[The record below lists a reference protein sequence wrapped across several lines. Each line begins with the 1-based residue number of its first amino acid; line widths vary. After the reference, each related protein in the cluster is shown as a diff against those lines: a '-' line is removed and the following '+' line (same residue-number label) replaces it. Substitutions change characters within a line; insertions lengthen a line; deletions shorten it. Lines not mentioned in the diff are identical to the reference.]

1 METGRKRDGAALIAL
16 DWGTSSLRGF
26 LMDGGGTVL
35 EQRANA
41 HGIQN
46 LPQPG
51 LPGFEQAFADLC
63 GDWLSANAGIP
74 VVAGGMVG
82 SAQGWAEAPYVACP
96 ADTSTLA
103 AHAITVGSASGTSVL
118 IAPGVTYDPPDAP
131 PDILRGEEIQIAGV
145 LADRPDWA
153 RDACMVLPG
162 THSKWVRISEGRMTR
177 FATYMTGEVFAVLT
191 KHSILGRLMPA
202 DAEAPTATGAA
213 ARDAAFADGV
223 RAAQAGG
230 PGDLTHQIF
239 AARTLG
245 ITRRMAPE
253 LLKDYLSGLLI
264 GHEMVSGLARMGGD
278 LIDKDGTGRP
288 LLLIGDGALCRRY
301 VQGLGLLGIEPTAR
315 LENTAPKGLF
325 QFAIAAGLIAPAGKD
340 HHV

>member
-26 LMDGGGTVL
+26 LMDGAGTVL

-51 LPGFEQAFADLC
+51 LPGFEQAFAELC
-63 GDWLSANAGIP
+63 GDWLAGNPGVP

-103 AHAITVGSASGTSVL
+103 GQAIAVDSAAGVRIL
-118 IAPGVTYDPPDAP
+118 IAPGVTYAPPDAP

-153 RDACMVLPG
+153 REACMVLPG
-162 THSKWVRISEGRMTR
+162 THSKWVQIQDGRMTR
-177 FATYMTGEVFAVLT
+177 FATYMTGELFAVLT
-191 KHSILGRLMPA
+191 KHSILGRLMPVDVEA
-202 DAEAPTATGAA
+202 DAD

-223 RAAQAGG
+223 RAAQASG

-253 LLKDYLSGLLI
+253 LLKDFLSGLLI
-264 GHEMVSGLARMGGD
+264 GHEMVSGLTRMGAALGS
-278 LIDKDGTGRP
+278 GRP
-288 LLLIGDGALCRRY
+288 LLLIGDGMLCRRY
-301 VQGLGLLGIEPTAR
+301 VQGLALLGIEPTAR

-325 QFAIAAGLIAPAGKD
+325 QFAIAAGLIAPPAGKD
-340 HHV
+340 THV

>member
-26 LMDGGGTVL
+26 LMDGAGAVL
-35 EQRANA
+35 DQRANA

-51 LPGFEQAFADLC
+51 LPGFEQAFAGLC
-63 GDWLSANAGIP
+63 GDWLAANASVP

-103 AHAITVGSASGTSVL
+103 SRAIAVDSAAGVRIL
-118 IAPGVTYDPPDAP
+118 IAPGVTYAPPDAP

-153 RDACMVLPG
+153 RESCMVLPG
-162 THSKWVRISEGRMTR
+162 THSKWVQIRDGRMTR

-191 KHSILGRLMPA
+191 KHSILGRLMPTDVEA
-202 DAEAPTATGAA
+202 GAE
-213 ARDAAFADGV
+213 ARDAAFAEGV
-223 RAAQAGG
+223 RAARASG

-245 ITRRMAPE
+245 ITKRMAPE
-253 LLKDYLSGLLI
+253 LLKDFLSGLLI
-264 GHEMVSGLARMGGD
+264 GHEMISGLARTGAALGGAAP
-278 LIDKDGTGRP
+278 GSGRP

-315 LENTAPKGLF
+315 LENTAPRGLF
-325 QFAIAAGLIAPAGKD
+325 QFAIAAGLIAPPAGKD
-340 HHV
+340 THV

>member
-26 LMDGGGTVL
+26 LMDGAGMVL

-51 LPGFEQAFADLC
+51 LPGFEQAFAELC
-63 GDWLSANAGIP
+63 GDWLAGTPGVP

-96 ADTSTLA
+96 ADTGTLA
-103 AHAITVGSASGTSVL
+103 GHAIAVDSAAGVRIL
-118 IAPGVTYDPPDAP
+118 IAPGVTYAPPDAP

-153 RDACMVLPG
+153 REACMVLPG
-162 THSKWVRISEGRMTR
+162 THSKWVQIEDGRMTR
-177 FATYMTGEVFAVLT
+177 FATYMTGELFAVLT

-202 DAEAPTATGAA
+202 DVEADAD

-223 RAAQAGG
+223 RAAQASG
-230 PGDLTHQIF
+230 PGDLSHQIF

-253 LLKDYLSGLLI
+253 LLKDFLSGLLI
-264 GHEMVSGLARMGGD
+264 GHEMVSGLARMGAALGS
-278 LIDKDGTGRP
+278 GRP
-288 LLLIGDGALCRRY
+288 LLLIGDGSLCRRY
-301 VQGLGLLGIEPTAR
+301 VQGLALLGIEPTAR

-325 QFAIAAGLIAPAGKD
+325 QFAIAAGLIAPPAGKD
-340 HHV
+340 THV

>member
-26 LMDGGGTVL
+26 LMDSAGTVL

-51 LPGFEQAFADLC
+51 LPGFEQAFAGLC
-63 GDWLSANAGIP
+63 GDWLAGNPGVP

-96 ADTSTLA
+96 ADTGTLA
-103 AHAITVGSASGTSVL
+103 GQAIAVDSAAGVRIL
-118 IAPGVTYDPPDAP
+118 IAPGVTYAPPDAP

-153 RDACMVLPG
+153 HQACMVLPG
-162 THSKWVRISEGRMTR
+162 THSKWVQIEDGRMTR
-177 FATYMTGEVFAVLT
+177 FATYMTGELFAVLT

-202 DAEAPTATGAA
+202 DADIEARADAD

-223 RAAQAGG
+223 RAAQASG
-230 PGDLTHQIF
+230 PGDLSHQIF

-253 LLKDYLSGLLI
+253 LLKDFLSGLLI
-264 GHEMVSGLARMGGD
+264 GHEMVSGLTRMGAALGS
-278 LIDKDGTGRP
+278 GRP
-288 LLLIGDGALCRRY
+288 LLLIGDGMLCRRY
-301 VQGLGLLGIEPTAR
+301 VQGLALLGIEPTAR

-325 QFAIAAGLIAPAGKD
+325 QFAIAAGLIAPPAGKD
-340 HHV
+340 THV

>member
-1 METGRKRDGAALIAL
+1 METGRERDGATLIAL

-26 LMDGGGTVL
+26 LMDGNGGVL

-51 LPGFEQAFADLC
+51 IPGFEQAFAELC
-63 GDWLSANAGIP
+63 GDWLATRAAGGLP

-82 SAQGWAEAPYVACP
+82 SAQGWAEAPYVDCP
-96 ADTSTLA
+96 ADTGTLA
-103 AHAITVGSASGTSVL
+103 QHAVAVDSASGARIL
-118 IAPGVTYDPPDAP
+118 IAPGVTYAPPDAP

-145 LADRPDWA
+145 LADHPDWA

-162 THSKWVRISEGRMTR
+162 THSKWVQVADGRVTR
-177 FATYMTGEVFAVLT
+177 FASYMTGELFAVLT
-191 KHSILGRLMPA
+191 RHSILGRLMPTDAENAA
-202 DAEAPTATGAA
+202 DAE
-213 ARDAAFADGV
+213 ARDAAFAHGV
-223 RAAQAGG
+223 REARAGG
-230 PGDLTHQIF
+230 PGDLPHQIF
-239 AARTLG
+239 SARTLG

-264 GHEMVSGLARMGGD
+264 GHEMVSGLARMGGA
-278 LIDKDGTGRP
+278 LGSGRP
-288 LLLIGDGALCRRY
+288 LLLVGDGTLCRRY
-301 VQGLGLLGIEPTAR
+301 VQGLGLLGVVPTAR
-315 LENTAPKGLF
+315 LENTAPRGLF

-340 HHV
+340 RHV

>member
-63 GDWLSANAGIP
+63 GDWLSVNAGIP

-103 AHAITVGSASGTSVL
+103 AHAITVDSASGTSIL

-162 THSKWVRISEGRMTR
+162 THSKWVRISDGRMTR

-202 DAEAPTATGAA
+202 DAEADTG

-223 RAAQAGG
+223 RAAQASG
-230 PGDLTHQIF
+230 PGDLTHQLF

-245 ITRRMAPE
+245 ITRRMAPA

-264 GHEMVSGLARMGGD
+264 GHEMVSGLALMGGE
-278 LIDKDGTGRP
+278 IHAGRP
-288 LLLIGDGALCRRY
+288 LLLIGEGALCRRY

-325 QFAIAAGLIAPAGKD
+325 QFAIAAGLIAPPAGKD
-340 HHV
+340 NHV

>member
-1 METGRKRDGAALIAL
+1 MEAGRTRDTASLIAL

-26 LMDGGGTVL
+26 LMDGGGRVL
-35 EQRANA
+35 DQRANA

-51 LPGFEQAFADLC
+51 IPGFEQAFAELC
-63 GDWLSANAGIP
+63 GGWLAAHPGLP

-82 SAQGWAEAPYVACP
+82 SAQGWAEAPYVPCP
-96 ADTSTLA
+96 ADTGTLA
-103 AHAITVGSASGTSVL
+103 SRAIAVDSASGVRIL
-118 IAPGVTYDPPDAP
+118 IAPGVTYDPPDSP

-162 THSKWVRISEGRMTR
+162 THSKWVRIADGRMTR

-191 KHSILGRLMPA
+191 RHSILGRLMPEA
-202 DAEAPTATGAA
+202 AEAGDD
-213 ARDAAFADGV
+213 ARDGAFAEGV
-223 RAAQAGG
+223 RAAQASG

-264 GHEMVSGLARMGGD
+264 GHELVSGLAHGE
-278 LIDKDGTGRP
+278 IDPDAGRTDGCP

-301 VQGLGLLGIEPTAR
+301 VQGLGLLGVEPTAR
-315 LENTAPKGLF
+315 LENTAPRGLF

-340 HHV
+340 PHV

>member
-1 METGRKRDGAALIAL
+1 MEAGRTGDRASLIAL

-26 LMDGGGTVL
+26 LMDGDGRVL

-51 LPGFEQAFADLC
+51 VAGFEQAFADLC
-63 GDWLSANAGIP
+63 GGWLASHPGVP

-82 SAQGWAEAPYVACP
+82 SAQGWLEAPYVACP
-96 ADTSTLA
+96 ADTGTLA
-103 AHAITVGSASGTSVL
+103 SKAIAVQSASGPRIL
-118 IAPGVTYDPPDAP
+118 IAPGVTCEPPDAP

-162 THSKWVRISEGRMTR
+162 THSKWVRISSGRMLG
-177 FATYMTGEVFAVLT
+177 FATYMTGELFAVLT
-191 KHSILGRLMPA
+191 RHSILGRLMPA
-202 DAEAPTATGAA
+202 ETQADEA
-213 ARDAAFADGV
+213 ARDAAFAEGV
-223 RAAQAGG
+223 RAARASG

-264 GHEMVSGLARMGGD
+264 GHELVSGLARVGGSG
-278 LIDKDGTGRP
+278 DGSRP

-301 VQGLGLLGIEPTAR
+301 VQGLGLLGVEPTAR
-315 LENTAPKGLF
+315 LENTAPRGLF

-340 HHV
+340 HHA